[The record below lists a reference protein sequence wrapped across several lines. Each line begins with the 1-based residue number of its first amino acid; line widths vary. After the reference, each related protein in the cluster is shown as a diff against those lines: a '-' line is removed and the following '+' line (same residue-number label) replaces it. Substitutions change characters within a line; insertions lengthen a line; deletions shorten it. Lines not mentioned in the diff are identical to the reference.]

1 MGEAGD
7 LDDRADVARG
17 VACGQ
22 EAAGLHHHADPVA
35 DAAADAGDFD
45 AVGEAVVGEVVFGE
59 GVDLGFAAEAA
70 ERAGEDDAV
79 VVDVEVGAQGVR
91 AFLGGR
97 GYGGDDFAVFGAE
110 ALGAEQLRP
119 VHAGG
124 HGGAFGAGLVR
135 EEPSPPALLRSINAG
150 ITFLKNGQR
159 GFSCAKAALSD
170 GLSVFSAFE
179 AV

>member
-1 MGEAGD
+1 MAEGRVAEVVGEAGD

-70 ERAGEDDAV
+70 ERAGEDA
-79 VVDVEVGAQGVR
+79 
-91 AFLGGR
+91 
-97 GYGGDDFAVFGAE
+97 
-110 ALGAEQLRP
+110 
-119 VHAGG
+119 
-124 HGGAFGAGLVR
+124 
-135 EEPSPPALLRSINAG
+135 RS
-150 ITFLKNGQR
+150 
-159 GFSCAKAALSD
+159 
-170 GLSVFSAFE
+170 
-179 AV
+179 